1 MAGVTRRDP
10 AGRGSSSGVRR
21 RSKEQLQEYLVRASA
36 FSNERTRRQFPARPL
51 LISAPQRAEATF
63 AHLHWMETQDI
74 FVVPPTARSDAF
86 RLSSGTNLVQRG
98 LDRVVETTPMNS
110 QYPRP
115 GSSESRS
122 HTPSA
127 SQDMRATAGDTA
139 SKIADA
145 AREAGGQAKQAASS
159 LASDATKQAK
169 GFLNKQV
176 TAGADMVDHVVDSAR
191 IAAENLEQEAP
202 QLAGL
207 VRSVADRAEN
217 FSQDLRGQTVEDLIQ
232 TASDFTRKQPAL
244 VFGLASL
251 AGFLAF
257 RIFKSAPPEHHAEH
271 EQGSERFERGAGQF
285 QGGQFRGGQFH
296 GA

>member
-1 MAGVTRRDP
+1 
-10 AGRGSSSGVRR
+10 
-21 RSKEQLQEYLVRASA
+21 
-36 FSNERTRRQFPARPL
+36 
-51 LISAPQRAEATF
+51 
-63 AHLHWMETQDI
+63 
-74 FVVPPTARSDAF
+74 
-86 RLSSGTNLVQRG
+86 
-98 LDRVVETTPMNS
+98 MNS
-110 QYPRP
+110 QHPRP
-115 GSSESRS
+115 GSSESTSTRS

-127 SQDMRATAGDTA
+127 SQDMRTKAGGTAA
-139 SKIADA
+139 KIADA
-145 AREAGGQAKQAASS
+145 AREAGGQAKQA
-159 LASDATKQAK
+159 ASDATKQAK

-207 VRSVADRAEN
+207 VRSVADRAED
-217 FSQDLRGQTVEDLIQ
+217 FSQDLRGQTVEDLIR

-257 RIFKSAPPEHHAEH
+257 RVLKSRPTEGSAERDR
-271 EQGSERFERGAGQF
+271 GTERFERSAGQF

>member
-1 MAGVTRRDP
+1 M
-10 AGRGSSSGVRR
+10 
-21 RSKEQLQEYLVRASA
+21 
-36 FSNERTRRQFPARPL
+36 
-51 LISAPQRAEATF
+51 F
-63 AHLHWMETQDI
+63 AHLHWMENATRLRRASDCAKRR
-74 FVVPPTARSDAF
+74 FPPQLWNKLGATR
-86 RLSSGTNLVQRG
+86 

-110 QYPRP
+110 QHPRP
-115 GSSESRS
+115 GSSESTSTRS

-127 SQDMRATAGDTA
+127 SQDMRTKAGDTA
-139 SKIADA
+139 AKIADA

-159 LASDATKQAK
+159 LASDATNQAK

-191 IAAENLEQEAP
+191 IAAENLEREAP

-207 VRSVADRAEN
+207 VRSVADRAED
-217 FSQDLRGQTVEDLIQ
+217 FSQDLRGQTVEDLIR

-257 RIFKSAPPEHHAEH
+257 RLLKSRAPEGSAERDR
-271 EQGSERFERGAGQF
+271 GTDRVERSAGRF

>member
-1 MAGVTRRDP
+1 
-10 AGRGSSSGVRR
+10 
-21 RSKEQLQEYLVRASA
+21 
-36 FSNERTRRQFPARPL
+36 
-51 LISAPQRAEATF
+51 
-63 AHLHWMETQDI
+63 
-74 FVVPPTARSDAF
+74 
-86 RLSSGTNLVQRG
+86 
-98 LDRVVETTPMNS
+98 MNS
-110 QYPRP
+110 QPPRP
-115 GSSESRS
+115 GSSKSIGS

-127 SQDMRATAGDTA
+127 SQDMRAKAGDTA

-169 GFLNKQV
+169 GFLNMQV

-207 VRSVADRAEN
+207 VRSVADRAEE
-217 FSQDLRGQTVEDLIQ
+217 FSQDLRDQSVGDLIR

-257 RIFKSAPPEHHAEH
+257 RVLKSRPTEESAERDR
-271 EQGSERFERGAGQF
+271 GTERFERSAGQF